1 MTGPETGSDPAEIVV
16 AARSYAEAVANLLAL
31 RALATEL
38 EAAFASS
45 DPRGAHSA
53 SAGARAM
60 VETVDRVLDA
70 LGYAG
75 DRTVG

>member
-1 MTGPETGSDPAEIVV
+1 MPRWSATSW
-16 AARSYAEAVANLLAL
+16 RSVPSRQSSSLPSPRTILAVAHA
-31 RALATEL
+31 
-38 EAAFASS
+38 
-45 DPRGAHSA
+45 A

-75 DRTVG
+75 DRAVG